1 MADVEALPEVIVTE
15 AVEDT
20 AGAGEPV
27 EDDNKAEEEGEKE
40 MTLEERKEEEQAVIQ
55 RQIEQTQAEMER
67 LEAMEGSLGEAGAQG
82 FNLQQLEVRLAMMWG
97 RNSVV
102 WMRWNQN
109 HTWYGIYCLYI
120 LILRIISL
128 DFFLNVSDI
137 TYVNVNVLEI
147 ELSINS
153 LYPNL
158 ENLFID

>member
-27 EDDNKAEEEGEKE
+27 EEAEKE

-82 FNLQQLEVRLAMMWG
+82 FNLQELEVRLLAIMKFNV
-97 RNSVV
+97 RS
-102 WMRWNQN
+102 
-109 HTWYGIYCLYI
+109 CL
-120 LILRIISL
+120 SC
-128 DFFLNVSDI
+128 
-137 TYVNVNVLEI
+137 
-147 ELSINS
+147 
-153 LYPNL
+153 
-158 ENLFID
+158 